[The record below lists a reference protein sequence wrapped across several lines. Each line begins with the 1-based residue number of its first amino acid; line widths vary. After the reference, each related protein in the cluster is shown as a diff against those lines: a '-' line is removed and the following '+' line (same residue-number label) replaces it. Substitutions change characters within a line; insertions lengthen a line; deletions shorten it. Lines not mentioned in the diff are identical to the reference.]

1 MENRQ
6 RKLKRLK
13 LLRDTSQSKEHFKMY
28 KVRKTWLFAGIT
40 VLFFG
45 TGIFFG
51 HPSAYADTVTNESTI
66 EASSNSASS
75 SVASSEST
83 SSAESSTTTSNTSS
97 AASSTTATSSTSATV
112 TSSVAKSISSAAS
125 SATSSNVSS
134 SVSASSSSETASST
148 SASAGSATSS
158 ATTTSSTSSN
168 ASSATSSST
177 ASAVDSSVALSN
189 SDSSS
194 TSSGSEDEQQSSES
208 MTDSTATSEISSSAA
223 AVTSVADSSTTLVNP
238 TSEELDQAKQIALTT
253 YEETKVAQTLAAVDA
268 ASTVNGHTIPDGYTV
283 VYNQDGIIMAVNGTI
298 SGTAVTGVTSA
309 IAYLDDRSDVTALY
323 IVSSMNGSN
332 MPTKIYFQA
341 TISSTTELNQYGGYD
356 IPVKTAVPSGGLST
370 FALGIKTTG
379 SASYFDYSIEDGA
392 IVPSAETASVTV
404 SSNQTGTFTYTVNG
418 GTPETGTYGNALTDI
433 KVGDAVVI
441 TPGNIKGYTYTQSN
455 GTFTAA
461 SNPVANGD
469 EVTYTAATAT
479 ATINV
484 NYEDY
489 FGNTIAT
496 STQYT
501 GTYGDAVKNLTT
513 GALSVSGYKLN
524 VADASNK
531 PATAVTIG
539 LDADGNGIAT
549 DANGTAVTSIT
560 LYYRTDVTLTIS
572 GSKVYNGMD
581 NDGGMDSAADDPND
595 LNNIVF
601 TDQNGNVIPVDL
613 ASLNVVSTEDVF
625 YYDSPNVGTYPDAIG
640 FGAARAKIISSLTKY
655 NATIANSGA
664 GDLTITA
671 APITATISNPTSVT
685 YDGSSHTTVPTV
697 TYTRDDGTPSDTP
710 LPDMP
715 SWTADDFEYVSADRT
730 VSSSVTDAGTY
741 TVQFSAA
748 GLAKLAAASD
758 STTDG
763 TGVTP
768 ANANY
773 TITPATGAFTI
784 TTAAATA
791 TLNSTS
797 FDYDGTTKA
806 SEASGLTATVNGE
819 TIDLTSDDITVTDDG
834 TNAGPYSYTLSA
846 AGIEA
851 INSKLGGN
859 AILSANGV
867 TTGKITINQVSGTV
881 SLTGSSKVYDGMA
894 ISYVPTVT
902 APVSVTLTADDY
914 TITPTTN
921 STGSTDLKDAGD
933 YTIVLTQAGIDKI
946 TSANSNYTLNDLS
959 KLNATY
965 TINKKNATVT
975 VTGGSKTYDGKVV
988 GAPTISAP
996 NGVTLTSEDYTV
1008 TSVSGTTYLTGAG
1021 TYKYALTQ
1029 AGIDKITSTN
1039 SNYKLN
1045 DLSSLTAEYT
1055 IDKREIE
1062 IITADDQTKV
1072 YGSDDPT
1079 LTVTIPKAAGNTGL
1093 ISGDTLNYTVSRV
1106 AGESVGAYGIN
1117 VTPETNANYIITTT
1131 KAGILT
1137 IIRKLTKNVYLEDG
1151 SKVYDGKAVDYW
1163 PVVHAVFNDGTDIV
1177 LKWSTKAANSDF
1189 VYTPETGS
1197 EDLTGVG
1204 TYETTLSTAGMDNL
1218 IAANGNYYLGGIGAP
1233 TPAGTYTITAATASI
1248 TINGSNKVYDGQEI
1262 DYVPTISVVPTNT
1275 AITAPAA
1282 ITLKTGDYTITG
1294 STGLKD
1300 VGTYKITLT
1309 DQGVAAIKA
1318 AFTNFDITID
1328 DSEMANYMITAKPVT
1343 ITVTGGTYEYD
1354 GAAHNP
1360 TATVSETANGEVLN
1374 YKLSGGFTYP
1384 GTKTVTATFDPNYEI
1399 NKNYTISVI
1408 TGTLTIIGDA
1418 YKVVTRDV
1426 TFTGGGKNTP
1436 QTVKQTFSYKV
1447 TTENGTTE
1455 YKLDTNSSYVVPIIT
1470 GYTPSINGQELG
1482 FNTDKTAYVLD
1493 QTSGAPT
1500 GGTTV
1505 PTISDIAVSYAANE
1519 ESVTVTAVGN
1529 KTGTAFTYTVN
1540 GGASQTGTYG
1550 TALSGIHYDD
1560 VVVITPDTQT
1570 GYDISADKT
1579 TVNVTDDTT
1588 NNTVTVTYKAN
1599 DQEVYVNFVEENTG
1613 KVIGTATLK
1622 GKTDGTYTI
1631 ANPPESF
1638 NVQFMQGMNDQGQLV
1653 NVMNNA
1659 AVLQLVSDKL
1669 PALEGTFQAGD
1680 GIPTIDIYDQM
1691 QSYTLDTEF
1700 YVRSADGST
1709 YTDVGPGTV
1718 TYDAEHN
1725 TTTYTVPNGYD
1736 NPPVES
1742 VILYTDDDVFVP
1754 LGSAAAG
1761 VIDVDDVKLRV
1772 ADDNQATATFPAAE
1786 TFNPYFV
1793 VTAQN
1798 QKVTVN
1804 AVNNDTNNTTFSY
1817 TVNGGKALVGTYGT
1831 ELPDI
1836 VTGDVIKITPS
1847 NQAGFVFKHATI
1859 TADADTTKDQE
1870 EMVTYSSVGLN
1881 QVEITYGDQPS
1892 YTLNLPEGLTS
1903 VSLTAADIDVTDA
1916 QTGLAA
1922 ETTNDGTY
1930 LAAGSYHIS
1939 LNESGLDKLKK
1950 ANLDYTMILDS
1961 VKGATLVVDPKQIT
1975 VTADSQGKVYGDGDP
1990 ELTGQIGAD
1999 IIGAD
2004 IVGSDKL
2011 SYTIIREAGEDVGSY
2026 FEKVNVGNNTN
2037 YVVVPVAGRFTITP
2051 ASTGDTDTSVKVND
2065 ETSDYGDSTPEFTIT
2080 PGKLVTDPGN
2090 LTNDDYTFINL
2101 DTGQTIGGVPTA
2113 VGHYEVVL
2121 NTSGQAKVEAA
2132 NPNYNFNSDD
2142 FISGTYTINDVITHR
2157 EITVTR
2163 TVHYTGAGSKTP
2175 VDVVQTLNYDVAT
2188 SKATGNSTYTPEGSY
2203 SAVKTPSVTGYSN
2216 SGDISALTPTETTIK
2231 PEDTTVTVTYT
2242 KDETVTVDPTDPKDP
2257 TNPIDPTNPDG
2268 PKYPD
2273 GVSETDLNKTISRT
2287 ITYTGANKNPASVT
2301 QTGSYT
2307 RTATVDAK
2315 TGEVLGYSDWVLVT
2329 SDDGN
2334 NNNDGFTAVISPKVT
2349 GYTADKNVADVTLD
2363 NDAVTN
2369 FVAGS
2374 DDETVTYTKDE
2385 TVTVDPT
2392 DPKDPTN
2399 PIDPTNPD
2407 GPKYPDGVS
2416 ETDLDNTIS
2425 RTITYTGANKNPASV
2440 AQTAT
2445 YTRTAFVDA
2454 KTGELLGYSDWTLV
2468 TSDDGN
2474 NNNDGFA
2481 GVTSPKVT
2489 GYKADKNAPSVTLND
2504 DEVANFVAGSDD
2516 VLVTYTPTNEIVYT
2530 EMTVTRTIH
2539 YVGAGSKTPVDV
2551 IEKVIYKVGTNLS
2564 TGVVTYSPQN
2574 VYAKVETPNIVG
2586 YTNDGDVAELV
2597 PVETTIEPSNSLV
2610 VVHYKKVSDSGNS
2623 GNGNGGTKPE
2633 KPENPGTPSPGE
2645 SDGSGTG
2652 NSGSNGNSDN
2662 IENPEVGNHSDNS
2675 VDNTA
2680 AFGNHGNAQLTA
2692 NQSTNQNAKR
2702 EMTNKAST
2710 LPQTD
2715 EKNENVVA
2723 VMGVTILS
2731 AMMALFG
2738 IKRRKHD
2745 DE

>member
-1680 GIPTIDIYDQM
+1680 GIPTIDIYYQM

-1859 TADADTTKDQE
+1859 TADADTNKDQE

-2273 GVSETDLNKTISRT
+2273 GVSETDLDKTISRT

-2416 ETDLDNTIS
+2416 ETDLDKTIS

-2489 GYKADKNAPSVTLND
+2489 GYTADKNAPSVTLND

>member
-1680 GIPTIDIYDQM
+1680 GIPTIDIYYQM

-1859 TADADTTKDQE
+1859 TADADTNKDQE

-2416 ETDLDNTIS
+2416 ETDLDKTIS

-2489 GYKADKNAPSVTLND
+2489 GYTADKNAPSVTLND

>member
-1 MENRQ
+1 M
-6 RKLKRLK
+6 
-13 LLRDTSQSKEHFKMY
+13 
-28 KVRKTWLFAGIT
+28 
-40 VLFFG
+40 
-45 TGIFFG
+45 
-51 HPSAYADTVTNESTI
+51 
-66 EASSNSASS
+66 
-75 SVASSEST
+75 
-83 SSAESSTTTSNTSS
+83 
-97 AASSTTATSSTSATV
+97 
-112 TSSVAKSISSAAS
+112 
-125 SATSSNVSS
+125 
-134 SVSASSSSETASST
+134 
-148 SASAGSATSS
+148 
-158 ATTTSSTSSN
+158 
-168 ASSATSSST
+168 
-177 ASAVDSSVALSN
+177 
-189 SDSSS
+189 
-194 TSSGSEDEQQSSES
+194 
-208 MTDSTATSEISSSAA
+208 
-223 AVTSVADSSTTLVNP
+223 
-238 TSEELDQAKQIALTT
+238 
-253 YEETKVAQTLAAVDA
+253 AQTLAAVDA

-356 IPVKTAVPSGGLST
+356 IPVKTTVPSGGLST

-379 SASYFDYSIEDGA
+379 STSYFDYSIEDGA

-461 SNPVANGD
+461 SNPVANGV

-539 LDADGNGIAT
+539 LDADGNGITT

-685 YDGSSHTTVPTV
+685 YDGSSYTTVPTV

-834 TNAGPYSYTLSA
+834 TNAGPYSYTLSS

-881 SLTGSSKVYDGMA
+881 SLTGSSKVYDGTA

-902 APVSVTLTADDY
+902 APASATLTADDY

-1106 AGESVGAYGIN
+1106 AGESVGTYGIN
-1117 VTPETNANYIITTT
+1117 VTPGTNANYIITTT

-1137 IIRKLTKNVYLEDG
+1137 IIRKLNKNVYLEDG

-1680 GIPTIDIYDQM
+1680 GIPTIDIYYQM

-2416 ETDLDNTIS
+2416 ETDLDKTIS

-2489 GYKADKNAPSVTLND
+2489 GYTADKNAPSVTLND

-2551 IEKVIYKVGTNLS
+2551 IEKVIYKFGTNLS

>member
-1 MENRQ
+1 
-6 RKLKRLK
+6 
-13 LLRDTSQSKEHFKMY
+13 
-28 KVRKTWLFAGIT
+28 
-40 VLFFG
+40 
-45 TGIFFG
+45 
-51 HPSAYADTVTNESTI
+51 
-66 EASSNSASS
+66 
-75 SVASSEST
+75 
-83 SSAESSTTTSNTSS
+83 
-97 AASSTTATSSTSATV
+97 
-112 TSSVAKSISSAAS
+112 
-125 SATSSNVSS
+125 
-134 SVSASSSSETASST
+134 
-148 SASAGSATSS
+148 
-158 ATTTSSTSSN
+158 
-168 ASSATSSST
+168 
-177 ASAVDSSVALSN
+177 
-189 SDSSS
+189 
-194 TSSGSEDEQQSSES
+194 
-208 MTDSTATSEISSSAA
+208 
-223 AVTSVADSSTTLVNP
+223 
-238 TSEELDQAKQIALTT
+238 
-253 YEETKVAQTLAAVDA
+253 
-268 ASTVNGHTIPDGYTV
+268 
-283 VYNQDGIIMAVNGTI
+283 
-298 SGTAVTGVTSA
+298 
-309 IAYLDDRSDVTALY
+309 
-323 IVSSMNGSN
+323 
-332 MPTKIYFQA
+332 
-341 TISSTTELNQYGGYD
+341 
-356 IPVKTAVPSGGLST
+356 
-370 FALGIKTTG
+370 
-379 SASYFDYSIEDGA
+379 
-392 IVPSAETASVTV
+392 
-404 SSNQTGTFTYTVNG
+404 
-418 GTPETGTYGNALTDI
+418 
-433 KVGDAVVI
+433 
-441 TPGNIKGYTYTQSN
+441 
-455 GTFTAA
+455 
-461 SNPVANGD
+461 
-469 EVTYTAATAT
+469 
-479 ATINV
+479 
-484 NYEDY
+484 
-489 FGNTIAT
+489 
-496 STQYT
+496 
-501 GTYGDAVKNLTT
+501 
-513 GALSVSGYKLN
+513 
-524 VADASNK
+524 
-531 PATAVTIG
+531 
-539 LDADGNGIAT
+539 
-549 DANGTAVTSIT
+549 
-560 LYYRTDVTLTIS
+560 
-572 GSKVYNGMD
+572 MD

-613 ASLNVVSTEDVF
+613 TGMGASTEDVL
-625 YYDSPNVGTYPDAIG
+625 YYESPNVGTYPDAIG

-881 SLTGSSKVYDGMA
+881 SLTGSSKVYDGTA

-1008 TSVSGTTYLTGAG
+1008 TSVSGTTDLTGAG

-1106 AGESVGAYGIN
+1106 AGESVGTYGIN
-1117 VTPETNANYIITTT
+1117 VTPGTNANYIITTT

-1137 IIRKLTKNVYLEDG
+1137 IIRKLNKNVYLEDG

-1570 GYDISADKT
+1570 RYDISADKT

-1680 GIPTIDIYDQM
+1680 GIPTIDIYYQM

-1700 YVRSADGST
+1700 YVRSAD
-1709 YTDVGPGTV
+1709 
-1718 TYDAEHN
+1718 
-1725 TTTYTVPNGYD
+1725 
-1736 NPPVES
+1736 
-1742 VILYTDDDVFVP
+1742 
-1754 LGSAAAG
+1754 
-1761 VIDVDDVKLRV
+1761 V
-1772 ADDNQATATFPAAE
+1772 ALT
-1786 TFNPYFV
+1786 
-1793 VTAQN
+1793 
-1798 QKVTVN
+1798 
-1804 AVNNDTNNTTFSY
+1804 
-1817 TVNGGKALVGTYGT
+1817 LM
-1831 ELPDI
+1831 L
-1836 VTGDVIKITPS
+1836 
-1847 NQAGFVFKHATI
+1847 
-1859 TADADTTKDQE
+1859 DQE
-1870 EMVTYSSVGLN
+1870 L
-1881 QVEITYGDQPS
+1881 
-1892 YTLNLPEGLTS
+1892 
-1903 VSLTAADIDVTDA
+1903 
-1916 QTGLAA
+1916 
-1922 ETTNDGTY
+1922 
-1930 LAAGSYHIS
+1930 
-1939 LNESGLDKLKK
+1939 
-1950 ANLDYTMILDS
+1950 
-1961 VKGATLVVDPKQIT
+1961 
-1975 VTADSQGKVYGDGDP
+1975 
-1990 ELTGQIGAD
+1990 
-1999 IIGAD
+1999 
-2004 IVGSDKL
+2004 
-2011 SYTIIREAGEDVGSY
+2011 
-2026 FEKVNVGNNTN
+2026 
-2037 YVVVPVAGRFTITP
+2037 
-2051 ASTGDTDTSVKVND
+2051 
-2065 ETSDYGDSTPEFTIT
+2065 
-2080 PGKLVTDPGN
+2080 
-2090 LTNDDYTFINL
+2090 
-2101 DTGQTIGGVPTA
+2101 
-2113 VGHYEVVL
+2113 
-2121 NTSGQAKVEAA
+2121 
-2132 NPNYNFNSDD
+2132 
-2142 FISGTYTINDVITHR
+2142 
-2157 EITVTR
+2157 
-2163 TVHYTGAGSKTP
+2163 
-2175 VDVVQTLNYDVAT
+2175 
-2188 SKATGNSTYTPEGSY
+2188 
-2203 SAVKTPSVTGYSN
+2203 
-2216 SGDISALTPTETTIK
+2216 
-2231 PEDTTVTVTYT
+2231 
-2242 KDETVTVDPTDPKDP
+2242 
-2257 TNPIDPTNPDG
+2257 
-2268 PKYPD
+2268 
-2273 GVSETDLNKTISRT
+2273 
-2287 ITYTGANKNPASVT
+2287 
-2301 QTGSYT
+2301 
-2307 RTATVDAK
+2307 
-2315 TGEVLGYSDWVLVT
+2315 
-2329 SDDGN
+2329 
-2334 NNNDGFTAVISPKVT
+2334 
-2349 GYTADKNVADVTLD
+2349 
-2363 NDAVTN
+2363 
-2369 FVAGS
+2369 
-2374 DDETVTYTKDE
+2374 
-2385 TVTVDPT
+2385 
-2392 DPKDPTN
+2392 
-2399 PIDPTNPD
+2399 
-2407 GPKYPDGVS
+2407 
-2416 ETDLDNTIS
+2416 
-2425 RTITYTGANKNPASV
+2425 
-2440 AQTAT
+2440 
-2445 YTRTAFVDA
+2445 
-2454 KTGELLGYSDWTLV
+2454 
-2468 TSDDGN
+2468 
-2474 NNNDGFA
+2474 
-2481 GVTSPKVT
+2481 
-2489 GYKADKNAPSVTLND
+2489 
-2504 DEVANFVAGSDD
+2504 
-2516 VLVTYTPTNEIVYT
+2516 
-2530 EMTVTRTIH
+2530 
-2539 YVGAGSKTPVDV
+2539 
-2551 IEKVIYKVGTNLS
+2551 
-2564 TGVVTYSPQN
+2564 
-2574 VYAKVETPNIVG
+2574 
-2586 YTNDGDVAELV
+2586 
-2597 PVETTIEPSNSLV
+2597 
-2610 VVHYKKVSDSGNS
+2610 
-2623 GNGNGGTKPE
+2623 
-2633 KPENPGTPSPGE
+2633 
-2645 SDGSGTG
+2645 
-2652 NSGSNGNSDN
+2652 
-2662 IENPEVGNHSDNS
+2662 
-2675 VDNTA
+2675 
-2680 AFGNHGNAQLTA
+2680 
-2692 NQSTNQNAKR
+2692 
-2702 EMTNKAST
+2702 
-2710 LPQTD
+2710 
-2715 EKNENVVA
+2715 
-2723 VMGVTILS
+2723 
-2731 AMMALFG
+2731 
-2738 IKRRKHD
+2738 
-2745 DE
+2745 